1 MESSSWRAAGNQL
14 LLVLCLVLC
23 GLSSSAALGR
33 TRMIQ
38 KIHKEGVGESWLSH
52 KLEPYECNSLV
63 NPSRNPVKV
72 ETYISPA
79 IVFKPGDAKNK
90 YFHIQAPKGHLG
102 LRNFVAEIVD
112 SHGVSVPL
120 HEVYLHHWFLF
131 EYAVPKNQSVEHTQT
146 LLRSL
151 TAKEG
156 KKNNLGSH
164 LIGHGLMK
172 RRKTHELAD
181 IGDDQRFKLLNTF
194 GKGAETRRTETRLPA
209 PFALE
214 LAPPSQ
220 IPMGYESVWI
230 LNVHG
235 LDTRGVVDRMGCTEC
250 RCDLYNAT
258 TDEEGDPLPEG
269 YLGGFHCCTDGRKCA
284 VKEGFNGPERALYL
298 KSSWEYVDWDECVV
312 PLDFFGIDIT
322 NKLHGFGGNLIEFT
336 VEGCGDADPNSEA
349 CVDTQDTTVSAPIGG
364 QVVYVVSHLHATV
377 LDATLWGEDGR
388 VICRTLPIYG
398 HGTEAGDEN
407 GYVVGVVSCYPP
419 AGSPQGWITQ
429 GEELHYQVKYSK
441 VGGPHTGLMGIVG
454 VKIAKDE
461 APLAI

>member
-1 MESSSWRAAGNQL
+1 
-14 LLVLCLVLC
+14 
-23 GLSSSAALGR
+23 
-33 TRMIQ
+33 MIQ
-38 KIHKEGVGESWLSH
+38 KIHEEGVGESWLSH
-52 KLEPYECNSLV
+52 KLEPYECNSLL

-79 IVFKPGDAKNK
+79 IVFEPGDAKNK

-146 LLRSL
+146 LLKSL

-235 LDTRGVVDRMGCTEC
+235 LDTRGAVDRMGCTEC
-250 RCDLYNAT
+250 RSVSLHCSLPGLDRCDVEKQLLLQNSSIPGHLQT
-258 TDEEGDPLPEG
+258 SICEI
-269 YLGGFHCCTDGRKCA
+269 
-284 VKEGFNGPERALYL
+284 L
-298 KSSWEYVDWDECVV
+298 K
-312 PLDFFGIDIT
+312 
-322 NKLHGFGGNLIEFT
+322 HR
-336 VEGCGDADPNSEA
+336 
-349 CVDTQDTTVSAPIGG
+349 
-364 QVVYVVSHLHATV
+364 H
-377 LDATLWGEDGR
+377 
-388 VICRTLPIYG
+388 
-398 HGTEAGDEN
+398 
-407 GYVVGVVSCYPP
+407 
-419 AGSPQGWITQ
+419 
-429 GEELHYQVKYSK
+429 
-441 VGGPHTGLMGIVG
+441 
-454 VKIAKDE
+454 
-461 APLAI
+461 

>member
-1 MESSSWRAAGNQL
+1 MSCKIFSWNTSRIFGFVVPNHHLWSSARVKLVASIMESSSWRAVGNHL
-14 LLVLCLVLC
+14 LLLLCLVLC
-23 GLSSSAALGR
+23 GSSPSAALGR

-38 KIHKEGVGESWLSH
+38 KIHKGVGESWLSR
-52 KLEPYECNSLV
+52 KLEPYECNSLL
-63 NPSRNPVKV
+63 NPGRNPVKV

-181 IGDDQRFKLLNTF
+181 IGDDQIFKLLNTF

-235 LDTRGVVDRMGCTEC
+235 LDTRGAVDRMGCTEC
-250 RCDLYNAT
+250 RLVSIHCSLPGLVRCDV
-258 TDEEGDPLPEG
+258 E
-269 YLGGFHCCTDGRKCA
+269 
-284 VKEGFNGPERALYL
+284 KELLLQNSSIPAHLQTSICEIL
-298 KSSWEYVDWDECVV
+298 KHRY
-312 PLDFFGIDIT
+312 
-322 NKLHGFGGNLIEFT
+322 
-336 VEGCGDADPNSEA
+336 
-349 CVDTQDTTVSAPIGG
+349 
-364 QVVYVVSHLHATV
+364 
-377 LDATLWGEDGR
+377 
-388 VICRTLPIYG
+388 
-398 HGTEAGDEN
+398 
-407 GYVVGVVSCYPP
+407 
-419 AGSPQGWITQ
+419 
-429 GEELHYQVKYSK
+429 
-441 VGGPHTGLMGIVG
+441 
-454 VKIAKDE
+454 
-461 APLAI
+461 